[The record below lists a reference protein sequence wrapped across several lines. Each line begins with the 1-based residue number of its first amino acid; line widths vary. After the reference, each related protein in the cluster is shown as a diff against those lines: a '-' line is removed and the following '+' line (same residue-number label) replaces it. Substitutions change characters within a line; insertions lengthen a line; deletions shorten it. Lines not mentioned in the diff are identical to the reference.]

1 MRREMLKIRVKQES
15 KKDANY
21 FVLLQTISFQNKPT
35 NHTDGQDVFFLE
47 VHFRHKE

>member
-21 FVLLQTISFQNKPT
+21 FVLLQTISFHNKPT
-35 NHTDGQDVFFLE
+35 NHTQMDKMFFS
-47 VHFRHKE
+47 